1 MRCSFILLSA
11 CAIKRYWCGLESCA
25 ERVHA
30 DHTVSILLSAKC
42 IRWPQEEL
50 INRPTCEVNSPQ
62 LRSFSDQS
70 KNPVIMRIFT
80 SHSVPHADYKEALFT
95 ACLCTKKK
103 KGTRFVYTS
112 WSVNC
117 LKILALKEFLKS
129 NFSYLKA
136 FSQTQGDL
144 FSTVRH
150 AMPVLE
156 VLWCPFNGC
165 TRTLTP

>member
-1 MRCSFILLSA
+1 MWIRKLCWTRTCRPHRLHP
-11 CAIKRYWCGLESCA
+11 AISK
-25 ERVHA
+25 VHTLNSRRINKPPYMWGELTPA
-30 DHTVSILLSAKC
+30 
-42 IRWPQEEL
+42 EEL
-50 INRPTCEVNSPQ
+50 FRFWLINQ
-62 LRSFSDQS
+62 
-70 KNPVIMRIFT
+70 NPVIMRIFT
-80 SHSVPHADYKEALFT
+80 SHSVPHTDYKEALFT
-95 ACLCTKKK
+95 ACLWTKK
-103 KGTRFVYTS
+103 KGTRFVYIS

>member
-1 MRCSFILLSA
+1 
-11 CAIKRYWCGLESCA
+11 
-25 ERVHA
+25 
-30 DHTVSILLSAKC
+30 
-42 IRWPQEEL
+42 
-50 INRPTCEVNSPQ
+50 
-62 LRSFSDQS
+62 
-70 KNPVIMRIFT
+70 MRIFT
-80 SHSVPHADYKEALFT
+80 SHSVPDADYKEALFT

-103 KGTRFVYTS
+103 EKKKGTRFVYIS

-136 FSQTQGDL
+136 FSQTEGDL

-156 VLWCPFNGC
+156 VLWCPFQWLH
-165 TRTLTP
+165 THTDSLS

>member
-11 CAIKRYWCGLESCA
+11 CAIKCYWCGLESCA

-42 IRWPQEEL
+42 IRWPQEEI

-62 LRSFSDQS
+62 LQINQ
-70 KNPVIMRIFT
+70 NPVIMRIFT
-80 SHSVPHADYKEALFT
+80 SHSVPDADYKEALFT

-103 KGTRFVYTS
+103 GTRFVYIS

-117 LKILALKEFLKS
+117 LKMLALKEFLKS

-156 VLWCPFNGC
+156 VPFQWLH
-165 TRTLTP
+165 THTDSLS

>member
-1 MRCSFILLSA
+1 MLLMWIRKL
-11 CAIKRYWCGLESCA
+11 CWTRTCRPHRLHPAISK
-25 ERVHA
+25 VHTLNSRRINKPPYMWGELTPA
-30 DHTVSILLSAKC
+30 
-42 IRWPQEEL
+42 EEL
-50 INRPTCEVNSPQ
+50 
-62 LRSFSDQS
+62 FSSIKILSSWEFLQATLCHMLIIKKPYS
-70 KNPVIMRIFT
+70 LPVY
-80 SHSVPHADYKEALFT
+80 AQ
-95 ACLCTKKK
+95 KK
-103 KGTRFVYTS
+103 KGTRFVYIS